1 LLQIK
6 DTREGGFEN
15 EPEAEESMDSYNTTM
30 ATRFAELLARREA
43 DLRAALTGGGSY
55 ELQAPE
61 AQSREV
67 LDFKDMAVEETQAVV
82 DEAKAEQA
90 AEELELVVAARR
102 RLADQSYGECLDCGE
117 PIDVRR
123 LLAMPGTR
131 FCAACQ
137 EIHEHE
143 SERAQAVRR
152 STLHLRARH
161 V

>member
-1 LLQIK
+1 MIPK
-6 DTREGGFEN
+6 
-15 EPEAEESMDSYNTTM
+15 PEESMDTYNTTM
-30 ATRFAELLARREA
+30 APRFAQLLARREA
-43 DLRAALTGGGSY
+43 DLRAVLAGGGAY

-61 AQSREV
+61 PQSREV

-102 RLADQSYGECLDCGE
+102 RLADQTYGECLDCGE

-123 LLAMPGTR
+123 LLAMPGTS

-137 EIHEHE
+137 QIHEHE
-143 SERAQAVRR
+143 HERAQAVRR
-152 STLHLRARH
+152 PMLHLRTRY